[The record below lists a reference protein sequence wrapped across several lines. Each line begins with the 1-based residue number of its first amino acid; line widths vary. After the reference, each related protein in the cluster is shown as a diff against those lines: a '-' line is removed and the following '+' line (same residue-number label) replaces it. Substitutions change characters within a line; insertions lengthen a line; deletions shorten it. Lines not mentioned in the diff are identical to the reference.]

1 MPTHRKKGRTMRR
14 RRGGGKD
21 GSKTVK
27 SRSVKSARDSLDMR
41 SLFDALPGDEIRV
54 DNETK
59 SVRKRT
65 QTPKLIEYKKALAR
79 KESIAKTRKD
89 NMDMSNMFGQ
99 MGL

>member
-1 MPTHRKKGRTMRR
+1 
-14 RRGGGKD
+14 
-21 GSKTVK
+21 
-27 SRSVKSARDSLDMR
+27 
-41 SLFDALPGDEIRV
+41 LPGDEVRV

-79 KESIAKTRKD
+79 KESIAKARKD
-89 NMDMSNMFGQ
+89 NTDMSNMFGQ